1 MRKLVQAGAA
11 GQGGGGIRREIV
23 YPDSRRQWGPPRV
36 DPECRPFVFNN
47 ILALFGKKRI
57 LPKLALGVKSRGSG
71 HLDWV
76 YPPKAEIAPRHCQA
90 LFHSKRQ
97 LVPLPL
103 SSKKYAS
110 ILAYAQALVKHKNP
124 LVLS

>member
-1 MRKLVQAGAA
+1 MDLAITTCIFNNIPATIA
-11 GQGGGGIRREIV
+11 NYIFFIEI
-23 YPDSRRQWGPPRV
+23 PALFRAFP
-36 DPECRPFVFNN
+36 CRPFVFNN
-47 ILALFGKKRI
+47 ILALFGEKRI